1 MKKFLSL
8 SLISLFTTILTAQKE
23 LIINQN
29 QFEDNSIKG
38 GVPSSRIVLGQELLS
53 GTNSVALKLTP
64 NHSFSCFGIGWQ
76 NSNVNLALDL
86 FQVRYRSRNSFG
98 EWTKWYDMGGEIK
111 PNETPTEM
119 FWTDAIF
126 TNDAS
131 SHKELEIIIKYP
143 ETPTSIK
150 IVMFDGNART
160 AEDDLPKMKPT
171 QSDEKSATCPGFPSM
186 ITRSQWCGGAASCS
200 QVNTTYTPTYIDAT
214 HVIIH
219 HGATPDT
226 YTSGQEIVQS
236 YYNYHV
242 NTLGWTDIG
251 YNYLVDKNGNFFQG
265 RYNPNITTSD
275 VRGAHAGTSNGTS
288 IGINFPGNADITLA
302 TTAQL
307 DKVKHLLAW
316 WFDFKGLDPLSSAS
330 FQTQD
335 FGIQTKPRICG
346 HRDIGQTACPGNDL
360 YARLPDLRTSANQ
373 IITDCN
379 ACGIPTGLLA
389 SSITHNSATLNWTA
403 ANNAVSYTIQYKPT
417 NSSTWTTTNSTTNS
431 KIISGLNAS
440 TSYEFKVMSSCS
452 GNTSS
457 YSSVK
462 TFSTLAPPQVTLTMN
477 SGTTA
482 YSGHPYSSSYMDELS
497 QYIITKQELTAAG
510 WTAQTPV
517 LKSIAFQVSTNS
529 TTVLNS
535 FTIKVTHTSAASYTN
550 SNFLSGTT
558 LVSTYTGTITTTNGW
573 NTYT

>member
-1 MKKFLSL
+1 MKKI
-8 SLISLFTTILTAQKE
+8 LIFSLFSILTQFSIAQN
-23 LIINQN
+23 LVVFNQN
-29 QFEDNSIKG
+29 QLSNNAHKG
-38 GVPSSRIVLGQELLS
+38 GVPSSNLTISNDLLN
-53 GTNSVALKLTP
+53 GTNSFAFKVIP
-64 NHSFSCFGIGWQ
+64 NHLFSCFGIGWSIENQ
-76 NSNVNLALDL
+76 DIDLSNLI
-86 FQVRYRSRNSFG
+86 VRYRTKNNSDEWSRWNEVTAEVTPS
-98 EWTKWYDMGGEIK
+98 
-111 PNETPTEM
+111 ETPTGM
-119 FWTDAIF
+119 YWTDALF
-126 TNDAS
+126 TTDAT
-131 SHKELEIIIKYP
+131 SHKELEVEVSYTEVPSFLKLNL
-143 ETPTSIK
+143 
-150 IVMFDGNART
+150 FDGNAKT
-160 AEDDLPKMKPT
+160 VEDEMNPIKPI
-171 QSDEKSATCPGFPSM
+171 DNMEEKSTTCPGFPTM

-214 HVIIH
+214 HVVIH

-482 YSGHPYSSSYMDELS
+482 YSGHP
-497 QYIITKQELTAAG
+497 
-510 WTAQTPV
+510 
-517 LKSIAFQVSTNS
+517 
-529 TTVLNS
+529 
-535 FTIKVTHTSAASYTN
+535 
-550 SNFLSGTT
+550 
-558 LVSTYTGTITTTNGW
+558 
-573 NTYT
+573 